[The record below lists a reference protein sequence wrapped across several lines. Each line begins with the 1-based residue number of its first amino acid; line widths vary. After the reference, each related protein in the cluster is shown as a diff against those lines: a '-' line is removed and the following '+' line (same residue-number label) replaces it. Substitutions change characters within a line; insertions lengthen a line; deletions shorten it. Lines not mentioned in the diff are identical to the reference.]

1 MQFNKIALAALAAL
15 ATVAFVGQANA
26 LTATAPRY
34 LTGAS
39 ATAVNV
45 TRALQALCVDAGATN
60 KLKLFTKDGS
70 ASKTGNFFTLQC
82 QNAAGTATVKFSG
95 VDADT
100 VAINVDG
107 GSFTAVDNSSIGGNA
122 TTFVTPTATTFVA
135 GSGNLAF
142 LGAGSIAVVTTTES
156 KVSEGGFMDV
166 EPAAFGG
173 LVDAYGDLSGNVT
186 NASFYQG
193 FGIAVSKGL
202 FSALQTAQGITAT
215 TGAAD
220 LLPANQPTISRAQ
233 YASIVAGVKN
243 EPKTDVKPFFG
254 LANTGKLTLCRRVAS
269 SGTQAASNQYFLNTL
284 TGNGPNGGASV
295 PVDATFAETAA
306 FKVVENAT
314 SGNARTCLGSATAY
328 NIGVLSLENAPAA
341 TDTYRFVKLGRVEGA
356 DGVLN
361 KATILSG
368 EYDFVFN
375 SFKFSAAG
383 NGASDLIEAIDTKL
397 GADLGANAGLVG
409 TEYTFS
415 RQGNNANVLAK

>member
-1 MQFNKIALAALAAL
+1 MQFNKIALAAL

-39 ATAVNV
+39 ATALNV

-60 KLKLFTKDGS
+60 KLKLFTKDGNLT
-70 ASKTGNFFTLQC
+70 KTGNFFTVQC
-82 QNAAGTATVKFSG
+82 QNAAGTATVKFAG
-95 VDADT
+95 VNADT

-107 GSFTAVDNSSIGGNA
+107 GSFTAVDNSTTGGNA
-122 TTFVTPTATTFVA
+122 ATFVTPTATTFST
-135 GSGNLAF
+135 GTGNLAF
-142 LGAGSIAVVTTTES
+142 LGAGVAVVTTTES

-173 LVDAYGDLSGNVT
+173 LVDAYGDLSGNFT

-193 FGIAVSKGL
+193 FGVAVSKGL
-202 FSALQTAQGITAT
+202 FSALQSAQGITVT

-233 YASIVAGVKN
+233 YASIVTGLEN
-243 EPKTDVKPFFG
+243 QPKTDVKAFFN
-254 LANTGKLTLCRRVAS
+254 LANAGKLTLCRRVAT

-284 TGNGPNGGASV
+284 TGNGPNFGAGTPADV
-295 PVDATFAETAA
+295 GYTETAA

-383 NGASDLIEAIDTKL
+383 NGNSDLIEAIDAKL

-415 RQGNNANVLAK
+415 RQGNNANVLSK